1 MKCNK
6 CGNELN
12 DGELFCGKC
21 GNKIKKSSTKKF
33 SMRQAILIITS
44 STIIILILI
53 ISLMTYLVNSNN
65 HIQGNESKIEKNVNE
80 ETSTININIDEET
93 KSNIKKLYNQVSGY
107 GSSNIIKAMYWKLA
121 SGTPTLLIAYQD
133 TERNGMYIQVE
144 GTKVFKNYGDEE
156 SLYSGS
162 GRTKRESQELIFSMY
177 KDSDDHIFFTGD
189 EFREIIE

>member
-1 MKCNK
+1 MKCSK
-6 CGNELN
+6 CGNEIQE
-12 DGELFCGKC
+12 GENFCSNC
-21 GNKIKKSSTKKF
+21 GNKIKELEIKNLNIWQ
-33 SMRQAILIITS
+33 R
-44 STIIILILI
+44 IILIMISIVIIMFI
-53 ISLMTYLVNSNN
+53 ISYVVYLVNSNN
-65 HIQGNESKIEKNVNE
+65 HTQGNESKIEKNVNE

-177 KDSDDHIFFTGD
+177 KDSDAHIFFTGD

>member
-1 MKCNK
+1 MKCSK
-6 CGNELN
+6 CGNEIQE
-12 DGELFCGKC
+12 GENFCSNC
-21 GNKIKKSSTKKF
+21 GNKIKELEIKNLNIWQ
-33 SMRQAILIITS
+33 R
-44 STIIILILI
+44 IILIMISIVIIMFI
-53 ISLMTYLVNSNN
+53 ISYVVYLVNSNN
-65 HIQGNESKIEKNVNE
+65 HTQGNENKIEKNVNE